1 MGVSEIFKTEFK
13 GYSKKEVIDYIDTLN
28 SQLESLKAE
37 LDRSESELEKCR
49 AELADADNSHRT
61 PVIDLNAVRE
71 EIKEQLRAEVTEQ
84 VRQELAAANNSA
96 SENDELEALRAKAAM
111 YDEQKEIIAELM
123 IKAKTDA
130 AGICKDAQERS
141 DALLAETFDKFIK
154 ARDDF
159 SQMRKNIE
167 AGKAEMDSRIAAVSH
182 YLADFSRYLDI
193 LEQDIANTGENFKQN
208 I

>member
-1 MGVSEIFKTEFK
+1 MGSSEIFRTEFK
-13 GYSKKEVIDYIDTLN
+13 GYNKREVIEYINSLN
-28 SQLESLKAE
+28 SQLESLKNE
-37 LDRSESELEKCR
+37 LDRTESELEKYR
-49 AELADADNSHRT
+49 TELNETVQT
-61 PVIDLNAVRE
+61 PVEPVDVDAIR
-71 EIKEQLRAEVTEQ
+71 EQLTAEIEAKYIAERESQTETS
-84 VRQELAAANNSA
+84 VEVA
-96 SENDELEALRAKAAM
+96 ELEALRAKAAM

-130 AGICKDAQERS
+130 AAICEDAKTRS
-141 DALLAETFDKFIK
+141 NELLLDTFEKFLK

-182 YLADFSRYLDI
+182 YLSDFSRYLDI
-193 LEQDIANTGENFKQN
+193 LEQDIFNTGDNFKQN

>member
-1 MGVSEIFKTEFK
+1 MSVSEIFKTEFK
-13 GYSKKEVIDYIDTLN
+13 GYNKKEVIDYIETLN

-37 LDRSESELEKCR
+37 LDRTESELEKCIAELREADNAQQASVQDSDAVRREIRDELRAEITEQVR
-49 AELADADNSHRT
+49 AELAAEN
-61 PVIDLNAVRE
+61 NA
-71 EIKEQLRAEVTEQ
+71 
-84 VRQELAAANNSA
+84 A

-130 AGICKDAQERS
+130 ADIYKDAEDRS
-141 DALLAETFDKFIK
+141 NALLMDTFDKFIK

-167 AGKAEMDSRIAAVSH
+167 SGKAEMDSRIAAVSH
-182 YLADFSRYLDI
+182 YLSDFSRYLDI
-193 LEQDIANTGENFKQN
+193 LEQDIANTGKNFKQN